1 MKHGE
6 LIFVDT
12 RPDFS
17 KAKCAG
23 ASPDTFFPVPAIGTG
38 RVSKI
43 TNKQLVEARKYCVP
57 CPIKSECL
65 EYACRTDSVGI
76 WGGVVL
82 SIHLSRKLRKAN
94 GWELQR
100 EVISVT

>member
-1 MKHGE
+1 MRW
-6 LIFVDT
+6 DT
-12 RPDFS
+12 RVVVDRRPNFA
-17 KAKCAG
+17 KAKCVDAP
-23 ASPDTFFPVPAIGTG
+23 PDTFFPSPATGTG
-38 RVSKI
+38 RVPKV
-43 TNKQLVEARKYCVP
+43 TKKKLAEARKYCVP

-94 GWELQR
+94 GWELHS
-100 EVISVT
+100 ETIPIS

>member
-1 MKHGE
+1 MKSDWRVV
-6 LIFVDT
+6 VDK

-17 KAKCAG
+17 KAKCVDAP
-23 ASPDTFFPVPAIGTG
+23 PDTFFPEPATNTG
-38 RVSKI
+38 RVPKI
-43 TNKQLVEARKYCVP
+43 TKKKLAEARKYCVP

-100 EVISVT
+100 ETIVIA